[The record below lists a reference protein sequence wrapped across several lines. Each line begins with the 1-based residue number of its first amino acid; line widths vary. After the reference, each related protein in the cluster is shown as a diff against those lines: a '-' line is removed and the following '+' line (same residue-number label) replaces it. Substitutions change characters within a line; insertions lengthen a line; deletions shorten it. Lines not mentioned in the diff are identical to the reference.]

1 MAASKPTKKKKR
13 RSRSLT
19 RVLTV
24 VGIGAGFAL
33 GFFLGQSRGESGSA
47 SPVTIL
53 QRQTVSNSR
62 HSFAVSYMADGVLLD
77 LEEVSA
83 GGLLSGTEAAPGGRT
98 ILRWL
103 DDNGSEVQPE
113 NLRAYTDM
121 RLTAVTGPALEA
133 NPGYFPG
140 TDEFFLPEA
149 PLTRLDF
156 ARILYGLLVQKPES
170 PEPLRDTESVEAAAL
185 VSAGLMSA
193 PNGGFSPEET
203 FTEQSFAEA
212 LRPFFPGEG
221 IETAMAAISGYGGEE
236 ITRAEAAVVLNS
248 LLGLSGQER
257 DCYLPDIEPGYTF
270 EKDAKLAA
278 IGHGERYKEGF
289 VNLNGYLYS
298 VNAEG
303 YALKNA
309 FIGSLRFDQNGR
321 YTSGNY
327 ALDDLVAAALRENV
341 DASMEREEMLRV
353 MYEYTRDHY
362 KYLRRNYYQ
371 TSDIGWCMKEA
382 YTMYATGMGNCYCY
396 ASAFWAAARQLGYDA
411 LCVSGTIGSEH
422 SPHGWVTISI
432 DGVHYVFDVEIEMA
446 YHRDGMEYVDNF
458 KMEHGAAV
466 AKWLYVEMYKYDQA
480 LPMERQ
486 YELAQQ

>member
-1 MAASKPTKKKKR
+1 MAMKRKKR
-13 RSRSLT
+13 RSRTLSK
-19 RVLTV
+19 VLTV
-24 VGIGAGFAL
+24 VGIGAGFVL
-33 GFFLGQSRGESGSA
+33 GFFLGQSKDPGRGSST
-47 SPVTIL
+47 VTML
-53 QRQTVSNSR
+53 RQQPLGDEC

-77 LEEVSA
+77 LEEVRA
-83 GGLLSGTEAAPGGRT
+83 GALLSGTEAAPGGRT

-113 NLRAYTDM
+113 RLRAYTDM
-121 RLTAVTGPALEA
+121 RLTAVTGPALESKA
-133 NPGYFPG
+133 GYFPG

-170 PEPLRDTESVEAAAL
+170 PEALRDTESVEAAAL
-185 VSAGLMSA
+185 VSSGLMSA
-193 PNGGFSPEET
+193 PNGSFSPDEA
-203 FTEQSFAEA
+203 FSEQSFAEA
-212 LRPFFPGEG
+212 LYPFFPGES
-221 IETAMAAISGYGGEE
+221 IETAMAAVSGYGSEE
-236 ITRAEAAVVLNS
+236 ITRAEAAVVFNA

-257 DCYLPDIEPGYTF
+257 DCYLPDIEPGYIF
-270 EKDAKLAA
+270 ENDVKLAA
-278 IGHGERYKEGF
+278 IGHGEKYKEGF
-289 VNLNGYLYS
+289 VNPNGYLYS
-298 VNAEG
+298 INAEG

-309 FIGSLRFDQNGR
+309 FIGSLHFDRNGR
-321 YTSGNY
+321 YTSGSY

-341 DASMEREEMLRV
+341 DFSLEREEMLHV
-353 MYEYTRDHY
+353 MYDYTRDHY

-371 TSDIGWCMKEA
+371 TSDIGWCLKEA
-382 YTMYATGMGNCYCY
+382 YTMYSTGMGNCYCY
-396 ASAFWAAARQLGYDA
+396 ASAFWAAARQLGFDA

-432 DGVHYVFDVEIEMA
+432 DGEHYVFDVEIEMA

-466 AKWLYVEMYKYDQA
+466 AKWLYVEMYKYDQSV
-480 LPMERQ
+480 PMERQ